1 MKKTVALS
9 ILFAVIALAM
19 VAAPVFAGG
28 VIPVTGSPAAAKPV
42 ALTGDVAKVSVEAV
56 FDYGVV
62 QQPKNNPAFVSE
74 EKGKLTQFRMAAQYG
89 SLGLLA
95 HNYLAGA
102 PFEKLKVGDIVN
114 VTYTDGSVR
123 QFKVESI
130 LRYQALTPNSP
141 YSKFVDLQTN
151 KTVTT
156 NDVFAATYGVK
167 DRLVLQTCIEKNKEP
182 SWGRLFIIA
191 TPYSPIFSD

>member
-1 MKKTVALS
+1 MKKTAVLSLILALIAVVLVVAP
-9 ILFAVIALAM
+9 A
-19 VAAPVFAGG
+19 FAGV
-28 VIPVTGSPAAAKPV
+28 VIPVTGSAV
-42 ALTGDVAKVSVEAV
+42 ASKQSELTGDVSKVSVDKV
-56 FDYGVV
+56 FEYAVV

-74 EKGKLTQFRMAAQYG
+74 EKGKLTQFRMASQYG

-102 PFEKLKVGDIVN
+102 PFEKLKLGDIIN
-114 VTYTDGSVR
+114 VTYADGSVR

-130 LRYQALTPNSP
+130 LRYQALSPNSP

-151 KTVTT
+151 KTLAT
-156 NDVFAATYGVK
+156 NDVFATTYGVK

-182 SWGRLFIIA
+182 SWGRLFIVA
-191 TPYSPIFSD
+191 APYSPVFSD

>member
-1 MKKTVALS
+1 MKKTLTA
-9 ILFAVIALAM
+9 ILFTTLVIALL
-19 VAAPVFAGG
+19 AAPVFAAGA
-28 VIPVTGSPAAAKPV
+28 VIPVTGASAASMAT
-42 ALTGDVAKVSVEAV
+42 AMTSDVSRVSVEKV
-56 FDYGVV
+56 FDYSVV

-74 EKGKLTQFRMAAQYG
+74 EKGKLTQFRMAGQYG

-102 PFEKLKVGDIVN
+102 PFEQVKVGDLVN
-114 VTYTDGSVR
+114 VTYADGSVKT
-123 QFKVESI
+123 FKVEQT
-130 LRYQALTPNSP
+130 LRYQALTPTSP

-151 KTVTT
+151 KTMNVTA
-156 NDVFAATYGVK
+156 VFTSIYGVK

-191 TPYSPIFSD
+191 VPYSPLFTD

>member
-1 MKKTVALS
+1 MKKTTLFSIVLAVVLLALVVAPA
-9 ILFAVIALAM
+9 FA
-19 VAAPVFAGG
+19 AGL
-28 VIPVTGSPAAAKPV
+28 VPVTGAPAAAQMA
-42 ALTGDVAKVSVEAV
+42 ALTGDVAKVSVKSV
-56 FDYGVV
+56 FEYEVV

-74 EKGKLTQFRMAAQYG
+74 EKGKLTQFRMASQYG

-102 PFEKLKVGDIVN
+102 PFEKVKVGDIVN
-114 VTYTDGSVR
+114 VTYADGSVR

-141 YSKFVDLQTN
+141 YSKFVDLKTN
-151 KTVTT
+151 KTLTAT
-156 NDVFAATYGVK
+156 DVFLATYGVK
-167 DRLVLQTCIEKNKEP
+167 DRLVLQTCIEKDKEP

-191 TPYSPIFSD
+191 VPYTPASAN

>member
-1 MKKTVALS
+1 MKKTAVALV
-9 ILFAVIALAM
+9 IALFAVTLI
-19 VAAPVFAGG
+19 VAPVFASGI
-28 VIPVTGSPAAAKPV
+28 IPVTGSAAASVV
-42 ALTGDVAKVSVEAV
+42 AAVTSDVAKVSVDTV
-56 FDYGVV
+56 FEYNVV

-102 PFEKLKVGDIVN
+102 PFEQVKVGDLVN
-114 VTYTDGSVR
+114 VTYADGSVKTF
-123 QFKVESI
+123 QVEQTM
-130 LRYQALTPNSP
+130 RYQALTPTSP

-151 KTVTT
+151 KTLTV

-167 DRLVLQTCIEKNKEP
+167 NRLVLQTCIEKNKEP

-191 TPYSPIFSD
+191 VPYSPIFTD